1 MGIFSRKHE
10 GEIPIGKFN
19 DLAPDAIELARLWVN
34 SERVNAFVAYKPE
47 WPPELFGSLLV
58 ETIYTA
64 AGAIAQFTRV
74 SEAEARTRIW
84 QGFDEERER
93 LKDVD

>member
-1 MGIFSRKHE
+1 VGLFSQKHE

-34 SERVNAFVAYKPE
+34 SERVNAYVAYKPE

-64 AGAIAQFTRV
+64 AGAIAQFTGL
-74 SEAEARTRIW
+74 SEEEARTRIW